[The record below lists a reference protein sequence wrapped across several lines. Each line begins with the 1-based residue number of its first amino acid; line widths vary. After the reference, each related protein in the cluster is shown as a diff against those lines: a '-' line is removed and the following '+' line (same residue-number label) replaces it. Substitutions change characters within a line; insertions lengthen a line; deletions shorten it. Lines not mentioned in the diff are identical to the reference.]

1 MKFGL
6 YTDPAFQSSA
16 GIEIYTRELIK
27 AICRSDVS
35 SHFVFLST
43 RKVWTEALE
52 QSMSVLPSAMRPK
65 IVTCNIPPRVL
76 WLTWSFTGRPVVEQV
91 VGENLALVHNPLN
104 IRIPA
109 RNCPVIVTIH
119 DVYPTR
125 LPSLLTLRQRL
136 SFAPQ
141 KEAKAIHHATHLIAD
156 SMNTK
161 QDICT
166 LFAVSP
172 DKITVVPLGVDHDIF
187 KPVANMECIR
197 RTTSKYGITGK
208 FILYV
213 GSLYAH
219 KLGKLLEAFKVVRSK
234 SEECYQL
241 VVVGGRE
248 SYTRKELDIRRR
260 IQQLDLEDQ
269 VILTGVVPQEDI
281 PTLMSATEVF
291 VYVSLYE
298 GFGLTPLEAM
308 ACGAPVVTSNTSSL
322 PEVVG
327 DAGLLVSPLDE
338 YEIASVILEVLTQPQ
353 MREHL
358 HARSLVQARLF
369 SWEQTARQTFEVYRT
384 VAR

>member
-43 RKVWTEALE
+43 RKVWAEELK

-91 VGENLALVHNPLN
+91 IGENLALVHNPLN

-109 RNCPVIVTIH
+109 RNCPVVVTIH

-141 KEAKAIHHATHLIAD
+141 KEGKAIHHATHLIAD
-156 SMNTK
+156 SINTK

-166 LFAVSP
+166 LFAVLP
-172 DKITVVPLGVDHDIF
+172 DRITVVPLGVDHDIF
-187 KPVANMECIR
+187 KPVANMERIR
-197 RTTSKYGITGK
+197 RTTSKYGITRK

-213 GSLYAH
+213 GSLYSH
-219 KLGKLLEAFKVVRSK
+219 KLGKLLEAFKVVCSK
-234 SEECYQL
+234 SEERYQL

-260 IQQLDLEDQ
+260 IQQLDLENQ

-338 YEIASVILEVLTQPQ
+338 YEIASMMLRVLTQPQ

-358 HARSLVQARLF
+358 HTRSLMQARLF
-369 SWEQTARQTFEVYRT
+369 SWEQTARQTFEVYRA